1 MTALVVGKQ
10 EMRSSKTNDTKINA
24 ASVSDGQATGQ
35 ETAKVISITD
45 APSVKATAKVVN
57 FLVARSEMRKA
68 A

>member
-1 MTALVVGKQ
+1 MIAVVVGKQ
-10 EMRSSKTNDTKINA
+10 EIRSSKTNDTKINA
-24 ASVSDGQATGQ
+24 ASVSDV
-35 ETAKVISITD
+35 EAKVISITD